1 MPRLHHVLGRIYEV
15 QVPLPKDP
23 HLELQRER
31 TYARQKGRE
40 SGVRGGRR
48 RGGRR
53 TIEYTILHAD
63 RAELLEED
71 EAALREGCTGVC
83 GRRHERGHC
92 PREEEQL

>member
-1 MPRLHHVLGRIYEV
+1 MN
-15 QVPLPKDP
+15 
-23 HLELQRER
+23 
-31 TYARQKGRE
+31 
-40 SGVRGGRR
+40 
-48 RGGRR
+48 
-53 TIEYTILHAD
+53 TILHAN